1 MRDKPQLYKNS
12 INPLSVNMQMDWRNE
27 MQLHLSDRY
36 LEALYSIREQET
48 ACHFCGFVDGR
59 YMEAHHLSGD
69 HSDFSKS
76 NIVPCCTLCHR
87 INHLGWVGVKNHGSL
102 GFIPNNVAT
111 PSEEDA
117 PSVAVF
123 NQLQRFYLLKDFYDQ
138 ETQELLNNLSL
149 FSSMEDIVLN
159 NKRIIMSKSYNDYLI
174 KKEKDKIK
182 KRETAGLSAEAIK
195 EAEKEGVAGDDA
207 VTTSLDFDGSD
218 SDGRVSINSDK
229 ANKRKNAINLASGSL
244 LDLVVSIGDTYN
256 EFTGKPEDNPSLMF
270 FREQEQT
277 EYGRFVVVFNTTVF
291 EPFEPYAD
299 YDFNERIRYYLGL
312 DYFNLGKMGS
322 ILENKVKR

>member
-1 MRDKPQLYKNS
+1 MSNNKQLYKKS
-12 INPLSVNMQMDWRNE
+12 IKPLSVNMQMDWRNE
-27 MQLHLSDRY
+27 MQLHLSDEY
-36 LEALYSIREQET
+36 LEALADIRRNET

-59 YMEAHHLSGD
+59 YMEAHHLNGD

-87 INHLGWVGVKNHGSL
+87 VNHLGWVGVKNHGSL
-102 GFIPNNVAT
+102 GFIPNNVTT

-117 PSVAVF
+117 PSVAIF

-138 ETQELLNNLSL
+138 DTQESLNDLSL
-149 FSSMEDIVLN
+149 FSSIEDVVLN
-159 NKRIIMSKSYNDYLI
+159 NKRIIMTKSYKDYLVKI
-174 KKEKDKIK
+174 ELDKIK
-182 KRETAGLSAEAIK
+182 KRETAGLSVEAIR
-195 EAEKEGVAGDDA
+195 EAEKEGLSGDEA
-207 VTTSLDFDGSD
+207 AQTNLDFDSD
-218 SDGRVSINSDK
+218 KSDGRVSINAGK
-229 ANKRKNAINLASGSL
+229 TNKRKNAINLASGSL

-256 EFTGKPEDNPSLMF
+256 EFSGKPQENPALMF
-270 FREQEQT
+270 FKEQEET

-299 YDFNERIRYYLGL
+299 YDFNERIRYYLSL
-312 DYFNLGKMGS
+312 DYFNLSKMGS